1 MKVGGEI
8 LDEATLQHVIPQAG
22 TGRDPPSAH
31 VEPRGRHIPK
41 TSDMID
47 NNEDG

>member
-31 VEPRGRHIPK
+31 GTKGAAHSEKERY
-41 TSDMID
+41 D
-47 NNEDG
+47 

>member
-31 VEPRGRHIPK
+31 GTKGRHIPK
-41 TSDMID
+41 RSDMID